1 MMMHTSEDFS
11 ISQSILYL
19 AQRLRDS
26 LGCKQLRG
34 HKFTYLL
41 NYLLDDDD
49 DDDDGEDDDELGY
62 SILNLICI
70 IYSF

>member
-1 MMMHTSEDFS
+1 
-11 ISQSILYL
+11 
-19 AQRLRDS
+19 
-26 LGCKQLRG
+26 LRG